1 MELIKSSDG
10 SVILVTLNTYISELK
25 ALIFWTESIEDEK
38 ISFSTFAGNSD
49 EPLFT
54 EVKLSWRTLV
64 LSNTKVLS
72 FIAAIKSFVRSTKS
86 KLAWS
91 ILNRSNTS
99 SVTWSKGRTEGATT
113 SDTEATKTSSS
124 SSRISAKS
132 LGKSIP

>member
-54 EVKLSWRTLV
+54 EVKLS
-64 LSNTKVLS
+64 
-72 FIAAIKSFVRSTKS
+72 
-86 KLAWS
+86 
-91 ILNRSNTS
+91 
-99 SVTWSKGRTEGATT
+99 
-113 SDTEATKTSSS
+113 
-124 SSRISAKS
+124 
-132 LGKSIP
+132 